1 MIKKFDYEDGESN
14 AEVKLADVQI
24 FKYKFFCIH
33 PDAKDFKNQW
43 RNYTKYGQDLLDN
56 SKW

>member
-1 MIKKFDYEDGESN
+1 MIKNFDYEDGESN

-24 FKYKFFCIH
+24 FKYRVYCLH
-33 PDAKDFKNQW
+33 PDAQDFMKKWNK
-43 RNYTKYGQDLLDN
+43 YTKYGQDLLDN